1 MLTCAAITLLIW
13 AALHDLVARTVPN
26 SLSVGITAVGLCL
39 RAIDHSLLLSLVA
52 ASACFMLLF
61 SIWLAGWV
69 GGGDVKLWSA
79 TVLLI
84 PPSWPVELHFF
95 YRVLLG
101 GGVLA
106 ILYLSLLLIVR
117 RPRSPRPGTRLRRM
131 LRVEAWRISRRAP
144 LPYAFAIA
152 GGAILTLMPITFS
165 ALR

>member
-1 MLTCAAITLLIW
+1 
-13 AALHDLVARTVPN
+13 
-26 SLSVGITAVGLCL
+26 
-39 RAIDHSLLLSLVA
+39 
-52 ASACFMLLF
+52 MLLF

-84 PPSWPVELHFF
+84 PPRWPAECDFF

-106 ILYLSLLLIVR
+106 ILYLSLRLIVR
-117 RPRSPRPGTRLRRM
+117 RPRSPRPGTLLRRM

-165 ALR
+165 TSR

>member
-1 MLTCAAITLLIW
+1 LLTCAAITLLIW
-13 AALHDLVARTVPN
+13 AALHDLAARTVPN
-26 SLSVGITAVGLCL
+26 SLSVSITVVGLCL
-39 RAIDHSLLLSLVA
+39 RAIDHSLPLSLVA

-84 PPSWPVELHFF
+84 PPSCPVELGFF

-106 ILYLSLLLIVR
+106 ILYLSLLPIVR
-117 RPRSPRPGTRLRRM
+117 RPRSPRPGPLLRRM

-152 GGAILTLMPITFS
+152 GGAILTLMPNPFS

>member
-1 MLTCAAITLLIW
+1 M
-13 AALHDLVARTVPN
+13 HDLVARTVPN
-26 SLSVGITAVGLCL
+26 TLSISITVVGLCL
-39 RAIDHSLLLSLVA
+39 RAIDHSLLLSFA
-52 ASACFMLLF
+52 AALACFLLLL

-84 PPSWPVELHFF
+84 PPRWPVELHFF

-117 RPRSPRPGTRLRRM
+117 RPRSPRPGTLLRRM

-152 GGAILTLMPITFS
+152 GGAILTLMPIPFS